1 MTFIKIKREGN
12 KDSYIALD
20 KIVEITTD
28 SDGSTAIGLM
38 NGRLIY
44 TIDSVDDVLSAVAAA
59 QAEEED
65 KDKSLLNGAIEYNH
79 NYAK

>member
-20 KIVEITTD
+20 KIIEITTD
-28 SDGSTAIGLM
+28 SDGSTVIGLM
-38 NGRLIY
+38 NRRLIY
-44 TIDSVDDVLSAVAAA
+44 TTDSVDDVLSAVAAA

-65 KDKSLLNGAIEYNH
+65 KDKSLLKGAIEYNH